1 MCHITTMGSNGQLQ
15 YTATTPENK
24 AAFESSEAGRQAYQQ
39 VNFSPMGNDRV
50 TFSPEAMASMG
61 G

>member
-1 MCHITTMGSNGQLQ
+1 MCHITTMGSNGQPV
-15 YTATTPENK
+15 YTAVTPAQK
-24 AAFESSEAGRQAYQQ
+24 AAFESSPAGQQASQP
-39 VNFSPMGNDRV
+39 NFSPGGNDRV